1 MYMYVH
7 LYIDD
12 LQQGIFLKNIKHCT
26 SKCQKCAPKP
36 HFPHILC
43 RMQGICKCTLGITS
57 VRIPLLIKRDKLY
70 LPGPAHYHQQSEP
83 QGEQQGG
90 GGEGANSKP
99 QRLSHTF
106 ASNIKTVLLPN
117 LVIVTVSQSTQRTF
131 YDHIRNNLNSL
142 QMIRFSITNDV
153 GGCDLEI

>member
-90 GGEGANSKP
+90 GGGRGQQQTSETQPYFCLQHQNGFTP
-99 QRLSHTF
+99 QPGNCHCKSVYTAH
-106 ASNIKTVLLPN
+106 LL
-117 LVIVTVSQSTQRTF
+117 
-131 YDHIRNNLNSL
+131 
-142 QMIRFSITNDV
+142 
-153 GGCDLEI
+153 